1 MWVSKRFHPF
11 TLPHYAHITR
21 GMLGTGSEKTKI
33 TCSLTHTLC
42 STGDRINITNPQ
54 MEESELVV
62 KHISLMYTIF
72 NRVDNEAIVQIPRKI
87 SFSLSPFLIT
97 SHRKGKPNRKRSRIN

>member
-1 MWVSKRFHPF
+1 
-11 TLPHYAHITR
+11 
-21 GMLGTGSEKTKI
+21 
-33 TCSLTHTLC
+33 
-42 STGDRINITNPQ
+42 

-87 SFSLSPFLIT
+87 SFSLSLSFSHHIPQKGETKKKAVSHQLT
-97 SHRKGKPNRKRSRIN
+97 SSGFFF